1 MPQLVNLYVD
11 LENNEDALTILE
23 ALPNIQY
30 LNGMNTREQEE
41 VEEEENEEEEKNL
54 YSNNV
59 NSEHNN
65 QTEEIQEH
73 ENETSENNNITEEN
87 RQSQVMENPK
97 SFEKDNNVIMTS
109 NENLN
114 EEHLEQIN
122 GDLAQDEIKEDS
134 LENEIPNFNVITYII
149 YNIIEHTSKGIS
161 ILQKRKG

>member
-1 MPQLVNLYVD
+1 MNLYVD

-65 QTEEIQEH
+65 QTEEI
-73 ENETSENNNITEEN
+73 
-87 RQSQVMENPK
+87 
-97 SFEKDNNVIMTS
+97 
-109 NENLN
+109 
-114 EEHLEQIN
+114 
-122 GDLAQDEIKEDS
+122 
-134 LENEIPNFNVITYII
+134 
-149 YNIIEHTSKGIS
+149 
-161 ILQKRKG
+161 

>member
-1 MPQLVNLYVD
+1 
-11 LENNEDALTILE
+11 
-23 ALPNIQY
+23 
-30 LNGMNTREQEE
+30 
-41 VEEEENEEEEKNL
+41 
-54 YSNNV
+54 
-59 NSEHNN
+59 
-65 QTEEIQEH
+65 
-73 ENETSENNNITEEN
+73 
-87 RQSQVMENPK
+87 MENPK

>member
-1 MPQLVNLYVD
+1 MNLYVD

-87 RQSQVMENPK
+87 RQSQMMENSK
-97 SFEKDNNVIMTS
+97 SFEKDNNDMKS

-134 LENEIPNFNVITYII
+134 LENEIPNFNVINII
-149 YNIIEHTSKGIS
+149 YITLIEHTSKDIS
-161 ILQKRKG
+161 VLQKCKG

>member
-1 MPQLVNLYVD
+1 MNLYVD

-149 YNIIEHTSKGIS
+149 YNIIKQTSKGSS

>member
-1 MPQLVNLYVD
+1 MNLYVD

-30 LNGMNTREQEE
+30 LNGMNTREEEE

-149 YNIIEHTSKGIS
+149 YNIMFYSY
-161 ILQKRKG
+161 LM

>member
-1 MPQLVNLYVD
+1 MNLYVD

-134 LENEIPNFNVITYII
+134 LENEIPNFNVIIYII